1 MSFSTYLV
9 VDIMIKAIPK
19 YCPTLV
25 DSDPILI
32 FLAYSYVNIL
42 EGKLLRFAGTI
53 LPTSTLEAFKLKGNF
68 IYKNKQVLIPVR
80 MGLLLQLMHTS
91 QRFQIDPEQ
100 ISACMDFLQRLFY
113 IFIGS

>member
-42 EGKLLRFAGTI
+42 EGKLLRFAATI
-53 LPTSTLEAFKLKGNF
+53 LPAGTARGL
-68 IYKNKQVLIPVR
+68 QVER
-80 MGLLLQLMHTS
+80 K
-91 QRFQIDPEQ
+91 
-100 ISACMDFLQRLFY
+100 FY
-113 IFIGS
+113 L